1 MMAAAAVAGGPSSP
15 PFQLKA
21 AYAVRGARRMRRMAE
36 HFRALGRPC
45 GSVAGLMLVVGEE
58 GGKPGAVPIQAYIQR
73 W

>member
-1 MMAAAAVAGGPSSP
+1 MAAAAARPSSP
-15 PFQLKA
+15 LQLKA
-21 AYAVRGARRMRRMAE
+21 AYAARGARRMRRMAE

-45 GSVAGLMLVVGEE
+45 GGVAGLMLVVGEE